1 MKQDTLR
8 LLRAQAKHVTVH
20 ARIGLEAVT
29 GVGDVPG
36 LTAALAGKAA
46 SSHTHIAT
54 AISDSTAAGRT
65 VLTAADASAQRT
77 ALGLGAAALAAT
89 LDAVP
94 APVAAVSFNAQ
105 QATSFLI
112 ENRTDDTGCTQVG
125 RIWLRTDL

>member
-8 LLRAQAKHVTVH
+8 LLRAQAKHVTAH

-46 SSHTHIAT
+46 SSHTHTAT

-65 VLTAADASAQRT
+65 LLTAADAAAQRT
-77 ALGLGAAALAAT
+77 ALALGAAAVAAT

-94 APVAAVSFNAQ
+94 APVASVSFNGQ
-105 QATSFLI
+105 QAISFLI
-112 ENRTDDTGCTQVG
+112 ENRTSDPGSPATGQL
-125 RIWLRTDL
+125 WLRTDL